1 MATAFKK
8 NVGKTLITK
17 KGKKCT
23 IMAALK
29 HSYHVM
35 SSDRDVDDNGCVKT
49 FDVWGFDIEDHNS
62 AVLHE
67 VRRPF

>member
-29 HSYHVM
+29 HSYRVM
-35 SSDRDVDDNGCVKT
+35 SSDRDEV
-49 FDVWGFDIEDHNS
+49 FEVWGFDIDDHN
-62 AVLHE
+62 ADVLYE
-67 VRRPF
+67 VKQPF